1 MKKIADLRYQ
11 AELSANM
18 TVPAYFDAAESDSDV
33 YFAKFVNPRVLL
45 GKQVEIKAK
54 NEESEKM

>member
-1 MKKIADLRYQ
+1 
-11 AELSANM
+11 M